1 MSHSKLNSTKTPRK
15 GFLPMQTNG
24 FDRGFISV
32 VLYIAIHL
40 LWMRFLEA
48 NLPLSIATVGSILL
62 AVMIIWKG

>member
-1 MSHSKLNSTKTPRK
+1 
-15 GFLPMQTNG
+15 MQTNG